1 MTENSNKEEHKEIP
15 ETTDECEDEQLS
27 THGGGGNP
35 DFVILTFQL
44 VEDMVLY
51 TPKKVSVTLCLQ
63 QVFKMTNFGLAT

>member
-1 MTENSNKEEHKEIP
+1 VTENSNKKEHKEIP

-27 THGGGGNP
+27 RHGGGGNP
-35 DFVILTFQL
+35 NFVILTYQL
-44 VEDMVLY
+44 VADVVFY